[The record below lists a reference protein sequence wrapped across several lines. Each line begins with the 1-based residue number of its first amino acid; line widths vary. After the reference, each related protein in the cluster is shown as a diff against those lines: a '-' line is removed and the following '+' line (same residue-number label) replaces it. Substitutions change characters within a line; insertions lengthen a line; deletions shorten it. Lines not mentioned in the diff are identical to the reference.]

1 MDTPDYL
8 AIDTLDPTQL
18 VHKVVQAGEAWADA
32 EAAAQSLEDTRKR
45 VLAELTLT
53 YLNVPKPDGKTRMS
67 QVAAEAHA
75 MADPK
80 YGAHLDMAVEMRR
93 EANKLRVR
101 YDLGK
106 VYIDLL
112 RSREAT
118 RRAETRM

>member
-1 MDTPDYL
+1 MEAPDYL
-8 AIDTLDPTQL
+8 RIDTIDPAQL
-18 VHKVVQAGEAWADA
+18 VQKVVEAGESWADA
-32 EAAAQSLEDTRKR
+32 EAAAQSMEDTRKR
-45 VLAELTLT
+45 LLAELTLQ
-53 YLNVPKPDGKTRMS
+53 YLAVPKADGKTRMS
-67 QVAAEAHA
+67 QVAAESHA

>member
-1 MDTPDYL
+1 MEAPDYL
-8 AIDTLDPTQL
+8 RIDTIDPAQL
-18 VHKVVQAGEAWADA
+18 VQKVVEAGESWADA
-32 EAAAQSLEDTRKR
+32 EAAAQSMEDTRKR
-45 VLAELTLT
+45 LLAELTLQ
-53 YLNVPKPDGKTRMS
+53 YLAVPKADGKTRMS
-67 QVAAEAHA
+67 QAAAESHA

>member
-1 MDTPDYL
+1 MEAPDYL
-8 AIDTLDPTQL
+8 RIDTIDPAQL
-18 VHKVVQAGEAWADA
+18 VQKVVEAGESWADA
-32 EAAAQSLEDTRKR
+32 EAAAQSMEDTRKR
-45 VLAELTLT
+45 LLAELTLQ
-53 YLNVPKPDGKTRMS
+53 YLAVPKPDGKTRMS
-67 QVAAEAHA
+67 QVAAESHA

>member
-1 MDTPDYL
+1 MDAPDYL
-8 AIDTLDPTQL
+8 RIDTIDPAQL
-18 VHKVVQAGEAWADA
+18 VQKVVEAGESWADA
-32 EAAAQSLEDTRKR
+32 EAAAQSMEDTRKR
-45 VLAELTLT
+45 LLAELTLQ
-53 YLNVPKPDGKTRMS
+53 YLAVPKPDGKTRMS
-67 QVAAEAHA
+67 QVAAESHA

>member
-1 MDTPDYL
+1 MDAPEYL
-8 AIDTLDPTQL
+8 RIDTIDPAQL
-18 VHKVVQAGEAWADA
+18 VQKVVEAGEAWADA
-32 EAAAQSLEDTRKR
+32 EAAAQSMEDTRKR
-45 VLAELTLT
+45 LLAELTLQ
-53 YLNVPKPDGKTRMS
+53 YLAVPKADGKTRMS
-67 QVAAEAHA
+67 QVTAESHA